1 MKMSIVSRLQNGLM
15 PRIYPSLNGFGLAG
29 KCLSAQEVGGDFF
42 EVMPL
47 TESSVL
53 MVIADVMGKGITASL
68 FADSLRTLIRAL
80 AKPGVSPAQLISE
93 INQLMFEDLSSADM
107 FITLQIATADLFLRR
122 LNVSNA
128 GHCPLLLCDGAGHS
142 RAIAPEGMPLGIQMA
157 GTYEEECA
165 RVPQCGAV
173 LLYTD
178 GLTEARN
185 RSGDFFGQH
194 RLEAWLGRAI
204 GEHQTALALR
214 TNLVEQLLL
223 FQEDTQASDDQ
234 TFLILSDES
243 PRTALSLMDNGTPRA
258 PIEWPEELLP
268 QLTG

>member
-1 MKMSIVSRLQNGLM
+1 MSTVSRLQNGLM

-80 AKPGVSPAQLISE
+80 AKPGVRPAQLISE
-93 INQLMFEDLSSADM
+93 INHLMFEDLSSADM

-122 LNVSNA
+122 LSVSNA
-128 GHCPLLLCDGAGHS
+128 GHCPLLLCDGAGNS
-142 RAIAPEGMPLGIQMA
+142 RAIAPDGMPLGIQMD
-157 GTYEEECA
+157 GTFGEECA
-165 RVPQCGAV
+165 SLPSSGTV

-185 RSGDFFGQH
+185 RSGDFFGQY
-194 RLEAWLGRAI
+194 RLETWLSQAI
-204 GEHQTALALR
+204 GAHQTVWELR
-214 TNLVEQLLL
+214 ASLLEQLQI
-223 FQEDTQASDDQ
+223 FQEGTQASDDQ
-234 TFLILSDES
+234 TFLILLDEA
-243 PRTALSLMDNGTPRA
+243 PRTAPSLMDKALRA

-268 QLTG
+268 QLTLTG